1 MQVYCTKLC
10 YLSGQVLEEDMIQDI
25 SSTILNDPY
34 NSDVIYVT
42 ESDKPGYI
50 QEISTAIL
58 LPIIGS
64 RIEYV
69 SEEVDTSDYTWKMH
83 KYSTATRQSVPVNV
97 MHFLNR
103 DLDDFGYGVVD
114 FNLYRNPVSIPD
126 VIQYLKRYSNYD
138 RRYQYL
144 SSFFPDS
151 SFVRSSRQD
160 ASSFRIKIA
169 YTMRERNSIFSGAVS
184 CPYQVNQ
191 TYFVP
196 ATYLEDGVKL
206 PLKDRYESIE
216 DFGQTI
222 FYDLKFYD
230 FQFSDTMLEKLCVK
244 FGRDGKLR
252 EVRTKRE
259 IPYVYYQLDEKTG
272 DATLMVNGREG
283 TDNDLLSFFVFMPRD
298 DKSLIFPSKL
308 EIKEYK
314 KHYADFPFKLNSYL
328 EKNNVLPSSELL
340 HTDDNIS
347 DEEEVLEDNSDNHN
361 ILLSFDDSTF
371 SNSITNILKLR
382 QQIILSRLP
391 VSKKQELQNKLEST
405 LQKRDFQIA
414 ELDRSI
420 LSFQTEAEID
430 NSFLKELVDIEGLI
444 SDEEKSYMDDF
455 NWVDTYIDYL
465 ICESTDSVNNFRNL
479 YYFSVNF
486 RQQSALHPKNLLA
499 SLEAQNKIYEALFQ
513 QLLILDEVDQRNS
526 VTFMNDFTIQ
536 QLSTVIDNH
545 IDKITFSDGDVE
557 VVSMLR
563 QLNRDK
569 QGLLE
574 RDSDFLRGYVI
585 DTVSCYSKLDGVKVF
600 AKKGGFYE

>member
-1 MQVYCTKLC
+1 M
-10 YLSGQVLEEDMIQDI
+10 
-25 SSTILNDPY
+25 
-34 NSDVIYVT
+34 
-42 ESDKPGYI
+42 
-50 QEISTAIL
+50 
-58 LPIIGS
+58 
-64 RIEYV
+64 
-69 SEEVDTSDYTWKMH
+69 
-83 KYSTATRQSVPVNV
+83 
-97 MHFLNR
+97 
-103 DLDDFGYGVVD
+103 
-114 FNLYRNPVSIPD
+114 
-126 VIQYLKRYSNYD
+126 
-138 RRYQYL
+138 
-144 SSFFPDS
+144 
-151 SFVRSSRQD
+151 
-160 ASSFRIKIA
+160 
-169 YTMRERNSIFSGAVS
+169 
-184 CPYQVNQ
+184 NQ

-222 FYDLKFYD
+222 FYDLKFHD

-283 TDNDLLSFFVFMPRD
+283 TDNDLLTFFVFMPRD
-298 DKSLIFPSKL
+298 DMSLIVPSKL

-328 EKNNVLPSSELL
+328 EKNNVLLSSEIL
-340 HTDDNIS
+340 HTDDNVS

-420 LSFQTEAEID
+420 LSFQTESEID

-444 SDEEKSYMDDF
+444 SDEERSYMDDF

-486 RQQSALHPKNLLA
+486 RQQSVLHPKNLLA

-526 VTFMNDFTIQ
+526 VTFMNDVTIQ

-585 DTVSCYSKLDGVKVF
+585 DTVSCYSRLDDAKVF
-600 AKKGGFYE
+600 AKKGGIYE

>member
-1 MQVYCTKLC
+1 MQIYCTKLC
-10 YLSGQVLEEDMIQDI
+10 YLSGQVLEEDMIKDI

-42 ESDKPGYI
+42 ESNKSGYV

-58 LPIIGS
+58 LPVIGS

-69 SEEVDTSDYTWKMH
+69 SKKVDTSNYTWRMH
-83 KYSTATRQSVPVNV
+83 GYSTATRQSVPVNV
-97 MHFLNR
+97 MHFLNH
-103 DLDDFGYGVVD
+103 DLEDFGYGVVD

-126 VIQYLKRYSNYD
+126 AIQYLKRYSNYD

-222 FYDLKFYD
+222 FYDLKFHD

-252 EVRTKRE
+252 EVRTKKE

-272 DATLMVNGREG
+272 YATLMVNGREG

-298 DKSLIFPSKL
+298 DKSLIVPSKL

-328 EKNNVLPSSELL
+328 EKNNVLPSSEII
-340 HTDDNIS
+340 HTDDSVS
-347 DEEEVLEDNSDNHN
+347 DVDEVLENNSDNNN

-371 SNSITNILKLR
+371 SNSLTNILKLR

-414 ELDRSI
+414 ELDKSI

-430 NSFLKELVDIEGLI
+430 NSFLKELVDIEGRI

-465 ICESTDSVNNFRNL
+465 KCESTDSVNNFRNL

-585 DTVSCYSKLDGVKVF
+585 DTVSCYSRLDGAKVF

>member
-25 SSTILNDPY
+25 SSTILNDHY

-42 ESDKPGYI
+42 ESDKPGYV

-69 SEEVDTSDYTWKMH
+69 SEEVDTSDYTWRMH

-222 FYDLKFYD
+222 FYDLKFHD

-244 FGRDGKLR
+244 FGRLSLVEMENYVKL
-252 EVRTKRE
+252 EQK
-259 IPYVYYQLDEKTG
+259 G
-272 DATLMVNGREG
+272 
-283 TDNDLLSFFVFMPRD
+283 
-298 DKSLIFPSKL
+298 KSLMSI
-308 EIKEYK
+308 
-314 KHYADFPFKLNSYL
+314 
-328 EKNNVLPSSELL
+328 
-340 HTDDNIS
+340 IS
-347 DEEEVLEDNSDNHN
+347 
-361 ILLSFDDSTF
+361 
-371 SNSITNILKLR
+371 
-382 QQIILSRLP
+382 
-391 VSKKQELQNKLEST
+391 
-405 LQKRDFQIA
+405 
-414 ELDRSI
+414 
-420 LSFQTEAEID
+420 
-430 NSFLKELVDIEGLI
+430 
-444 SDEEKSYMDDF
+444 
-455 NWVDTYIDYL
+455 
-465 ICESTDSVNNFRNL
+465 
-479 YYFSVNF
+479 
-486 RQQSALHPKNLLA
+486 
-499 SLEAQNKIYEALFQ
+499 
-513 QLLILDEVDQRNS
+513 
-526 VTFMNDFTIQ
+526 
-536 QLSTVIDNH
+536 
-545 IDKITFSDGDVE
+545 
-557 VVSMLR
+557 
-563 QLNRDK
+563 
-569 QGLLE
+569 
-574 RDSDFLRGYVI
+574 
-585 DTVSCYSKLDGVKVF
+585 
-600 AKKGGFYE
+600 